1 MRRLGP
7 ALVVLG
13 LFLTACG
20 GTSDEA
26 EAILGTWVVPVGV
39 VNAYETFRADGTW
52 DVYEG
57 DEPPHDWGTY
67 TLEDGILTMT
77 NADDS
82 YCGSGGS
89 AVFEV
94 AFSEDGN
101 ELREEVVSESCSK
114 QSLRGRDR
122 VLTRHT
128 P

>member
-1 MRRLGP
+1 ML
-7 ALVVLG
+7 AVLG
-13 LFLTACG
+13 LCLAACA
-20 GTSDEA
+20 SSNDEA
-26 EAILGTWVVPVGV
+26 EAIHGTWVFRIGV
-39 VNAYETFRADGTW
+39 VNAYETFRPDGTW

-67 TLEDGILTMT
+67 TLEDGILTMI

-82 YCGSGGS
+82 YCGPDSS

-94 AFSEDGN
+94 NFSEDGN
-101 ELREEVVSESCSK
+101 ELREEVVSESCAK

-122 VLTRHT
+122 VLTRHI